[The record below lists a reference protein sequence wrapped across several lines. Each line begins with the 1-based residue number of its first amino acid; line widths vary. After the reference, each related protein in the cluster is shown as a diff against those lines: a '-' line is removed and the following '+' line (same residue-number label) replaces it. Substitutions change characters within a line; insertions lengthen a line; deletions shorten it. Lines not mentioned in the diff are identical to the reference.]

1 MIHYSIAHVTESR
14 LGKPCHG
21 FFITSNQTQVHTAIE
36 RHNGKLMSVWLCPCH
51 THVII
56 SQGTLYVFLVII
68 FLFLSLEIEII
79 ILWQNIIYHIDIFIL
94 LGKIILPQ
102 TLDVAVISH
111 FTINVN
117 KGYVILS

>member
-1 MIHYSIAHVTESR
+1 MIHYSIAYVTESR

-21 FFITSNQTQVHTAIE
+21 LFVASHCTQVHTTIE
-36 RHNGKLMSVWLCPCH
+36 SHNGKLMSIWLCSRQSDI
-51 THVII
+51 II
-56 SQGTLYVFLVII
+56 SQGILYILLVII